1 VAFPLLVDPIR
12 RDDACLLSDGAGA
25 VLVMSAERE
34 RQLRVPTAVP
44 ILGFGAGQTSYD
56 LPGRASLTSSEA
68 VRSGRTAFDMA
79 GVTVRDVDVGQLYD
93 CFTITTWPRD
103 VGAGA
108 SPGRGPS
115 ASARRCRRSRGRPRD
130 RGPLHQ
136 AQRHPPERVWWCIRG
151 VRSLEITKVHRLQG
165 TAFAMVR
172 VFVAD
177 SIHRLFPKRAIEHNK
192 LLALT
197 FQYGGSAVEHMHQ
210 RTTIEL
216 ADIVVSRHLGCAVGA
231 PIAKILRQT
240 YGADRRLSYAGLSW
254 YRGDAF
260 EMDIT
265 RPRAL
270 VEESATALI
279 APKMRA
285 KKPSA

>member
-1 VAFPLLVDPIR
+1 MLERPQGGVHQLPLV
-12 RDDACLLSDGAGA
+12 GA
-25 VLVMSAERE
+25 VGLEDGLE
-34 RQLRVPTAVP
+34 IE
-44 ILGFGAGQTSYD
+44 ILYNKRSNTLPSEFGGAFEAF
-56 LPGRASLTSSEA
+56 GRY
-68 VRSGRTAFDMA
+68 R
-79 GVTVRDVDVGQLYD
+79 
-93 CFTITTWPRD
+93 
-103 VGAGA
+103 
-108 SPGRGPS
+108 
-115 ASARRCRRSRGRPRD
+115 
-130 RGPLHQ
+130 
-136 AQRHPPERVWWCIRG
+136 
-151 VRSLEITKVHRLQG
+151 EITKVHRLQG

-197 FQYGGSAVEHMHQ
+197 FQCGGSAVENMHQ